1 MTLDDAIDGFLIHL
15 RTERNLASNSVQAYS
30 RDLAQF
36 SEHLDGRQ
44 AESISPEE
52 IADFMLALLDQGIK
66 KRSIARKV
74 SSIRGLFKYLRIL
87 EIITKDPTA
96 HIDSPK
102 YGKRVPDVLTF
113 AEVEALI
120 EAPNVLT
127 PEGLRDRAML
137 EVLYATGLRVTELV
151 TLRQREV
158 DLRAGWVRVIGKG
171 SKQRIVP
178 IGEVAAE
185 AIENYVATGRGAL
198 LAASGGPGSSPMLFV
213 TRRGSE
219 MTRQGFWKNLKR
231 YVVLAGI
238 DKEISPHKL
247 RHSFATHLLER
258 GADLRVVQSLLGH
271 ADIGT
276 TQIYT
281 HVAKERLKA
290 IHAEHH
296 PRG

>member
-36 SEHLDGRQ
+36 SEHLDGRE
-44 AESISPEE
+44 AESILPEE
-52 IADFMLALLDQGIK
+52 IADFMAGLFDQGIK
-66 KRSIARKV
+66 TRSIARKV

-87 EIITKDPTA
+87 GTITKDPTA

-158 DLRAGWVRVIGKG
+158 DLRAGWVRVVGKG

-185 AIENYVATGRGAL
+185 AIEDYVATGRGAL
-198 LAASGGPGSSPMLFV
+198 LAASGGPGTSPMLFV
-213 TRRGSE
+213 TRRGNE

-290 IHAEHH
+290 IHSEHH